1 MSTLSIAILL
11 VGVALILLGVDLFL
25 PTGGILMILAAVA
38 AITGMSFGF
47 AHSAT
52 AGGWL
57 TLVVLLSIPT
67 LLFFFVKYYPST
79 AIGKKMIINR
89 PEARPYDFSSGKANH
104 SLTVGDVGLAKTP
117 LHPAGK
123 ITIHGIDF
131 EAVSNTGIIE
141 AGYAVVVTD
150 IEMNVATVEKYD
162 LPADQP
168 EKIGSITG
176 SPTTNLDDEVDLLS
190 ASPEQIDLQNFDTR
204 KDG

>member
-57 TLVVLLSIPT
+57 TLVILLSIPT

-79 AIGKKMIINR
+79 AIGKKMIIDR
-89 PEARPYDFSSGKANH
+89 PEARPYDFSSGNANH
-104 SLTVGDVGLAKTP
+104 TLTIGDVGLAKTS
-117 LHPAGK
+117 LQPAGK

-131 EAVSNTGIIE
+131 EAVSITGIIDS
-141 AGYAVVVTD
+141 GHAVVVTD

-162 LPADQP
+162 LPPDQP
-168 EKIGSITG
+168 STISSATSSLTSEAAEEI
-176 SPTTNLDDEVDLLS
+176 DLLN
-190 ASPEQIDLQNFDTR
+190 ASIEQIDLQNFDTR